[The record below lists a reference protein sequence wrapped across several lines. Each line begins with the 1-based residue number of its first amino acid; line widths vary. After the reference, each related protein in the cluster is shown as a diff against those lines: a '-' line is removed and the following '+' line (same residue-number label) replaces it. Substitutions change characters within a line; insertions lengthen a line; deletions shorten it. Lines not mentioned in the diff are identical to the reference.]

1 MNPYSRSAGGRWDFT
16 LKSEIQREHAQL
28 NLCQAELLLGGGGWG
43 GCGGG
48 VVVVGGLVGVMTWGT
63 CGAVSD
69 LGLYN
74 WLTLGV

>member
-43 GCGGG
+43 GLRRWRGGGGG
-48 VVVVGGLVGVMTWGT
+48 VGW
-63 CGAVSD
+63 CYD
-69 LGLYN
+69 LGNLR
-74 WLTLGV
+74 GRV